1 MASLYFHK
9 NQARIQFESPEGKRA
24 TLYLGKVSEKDAKSF
39 LSYFDELLSAIKTN
53 RAPSAQIIIWSEGL
67 SSSLQDKLA
76 NYGLISIHPKWTL
89 EECLEKYLQ
98 LKKGMKERTLTNIRV
113 CIKRAIAFF
122 GEGIRLSQI
131 TEDKCKAFKSA
142 LEKRYSQATVS
153 QTIKKV
159 KGLFRFALKS
169 KAIQANPFQEI
180 PAGKESNMDRQ
191 FFVSSEL
198 AARVLEACPDRQWK
212 TIFGLARIG
221 GLRVPSEIIP
231 LRWTDIDFDNK
242 QFLVTSPKTEH
253 HVNGENRWVPLF
265 PELEELLREELQAP
279 DRHPVFVIHL
289 YRDSTQNLRTQFL
302 RILRRAMVQPWP
314 KPFGNLRASR
324 ATELRNFFPAH
335 DVNLWLGHSQV
346 IASRHYLTA
355 QKDFWESAKV
365 LPTMKREA
373 GNAQSNVT
381 GSVNNVKSNAASE
394 RQLLPGVTQTH
405 QKNEVRQPPTSDG
418 NSGQSFKIP
427 PRGFEPLS

>member
-1 MASLYFHK
+1 
-9 NQARIQFESPEGKRA
+9 
-24 TLYLGKVSEKDAKSF
+24 
-39 LSYFDELLSAIKTN
+39 
-53 RAPSAQIIIWSEGL
+53 
-67 SSSLQDKLA
+67 
-76 NYGLISIHPKWTL
+76 
-89 EECLEKYLQ
+89 
-98 LKKGMKERTLTNIRV
+98 
-113 CIKRAIAFF
+113 
-122 GEGIRLSQI
+122 
-131 TEDKCKAFKSA
+131 
-142 LEKRYSQATVS
+142 VS

-169 KAIQANPFQEI
+169 KAIQANPFQGI
-180 PAGKESNMDRQ
+180 SAGKEFNMDRQ

-198 AARVLEACPDRQWK
+198 ATRVLEACPDRQWK
-212 TIFGLARIG
+212 IIFGLARIG

-231 LRWTDIDFDNK
+231 LRWTDIDFENK

-279 DRHPVFVIHL
+279 DRHPNFVIHL

-302 RILRRAMVQPWP
+302 RILRRAMVEPWP

-365 LPTMKREA
+365 LSTMKREA
-373 GNAQSNVT
+373 GNAKSNAT
-381 GSVNNVKSNAASE
+381 GSENNAKSNAASD
-394 RQLLPGVTQTH
+394 RQMLPDMTQTH
-405 QKNEVRQPPTSDG
+405 QKNGFRQPPAPDG
-418 NSGQSFKIP
+418 NSGQSSEIP

>member
-9 NQARIQFESPEGKRA
+9 KQARIQFESPEGKRA

-198 AARVLEACPDRQWK
+198 AAKVLEACPDRQWK
-212 TIFGLARIG
+212 IIFGLARIG

-231 LRWTDIDFDNK
+231 LRWTDIDFENK

-253 HVNGENRWVPLF
+253 HVHGENRWVPLF

-279 DRHPVFVIHL
+279 DRHPDFVIHL

-302 RILRRAMVQPWP
+302 RILRRAMVEPWP

-346 IASRHYLTA
+346 SASRHYLTA
-355 QKDFWESAKV
+355 QRDFWESAKV
-365 LPTMKREA
+365 LPTMKRKA
-373 GNAQSNVT
+373 GNAKSNAT
-381 GSVNNVKSNAASE
+381 GSENNAKSNAASD
-394 RQLLPGVTQTH
+394 RQMLPDVTQTH
-405 QKNEVRQPPTSDG
+405 QKHGFRQPPAPDG
-418 NSGQSFKIP
+418 NSGQSSEIP

>member
-9 NQARIQFESPEGKRA
+9 KQARIQFESPEGKRA

-39 LSYFDELLSAIKTN
+39 LSYFEELLSAVKTN
-53 RAPSAQIIIWSEGL
+53 RAPSPQIIIWSEGL
-67 SSSLQDKLA
+67 SSQLQDKLA

-89 EECLEKYLQ
+89 EECLEKHLR

-122 GEGIRLSQI
+122 GEGIRISLI
-131 TEDKCKAFKSA
+131 TEDKCKTFKSD
-142 LEKRYSQATVS
+142 LEARYSQATVS

-169 KAIQANPFQEI
+169 KAIQANPFQGI
-180 PAGKESNMDRQ
+180 SAGKEFNMDRQ

-212 TIFGLARIG
+212 IIFGLARIG

-231 LRWTDIDFDNK
+231 LRWTDIDFENK

-279 DRHPVFVIHL
+279 DRHPDFVIHL

-302 RILRRAMVQPWP
+302 RILRRAMVEPWP

-365 LPTMKREA
+365 LPTMKREVS
-373 GNAQSNVT
+373 NAKSNAT
-381 GSVNNVKSNAASE
+381 GSENNAKSNAASD
-394 RQLLPGVTQTH
+394 RQMLPDVTQTH
-405 QKNEVRQPPTSDG
+405 QKHGFRQTPAPDG
-418 NSGQSFKIP
+418 NSGPSSEIP

>member
-9 NQARIQFESPEGKRA
+9 NQARIQFESTEGKRA
-24 TLYLGKVSEKDAKSF
+24 TLYLGKVSEKDARSF
-39 LSYFDELLSAIKTN
+39 LSYFDELLSAVKTN

-89 EECLEKYLQ
+89 EECLEKHLR

-131 TEDKCKAFKSA
+131 TEDKCKAFKSD
-142 LEKRYSQATVS
+142 LEARYSQATVS

-169 KAIQANPFQEI
+169 KAIQANPFQGI
-180 PAGKESNMDRQ
+180 SAGKEFNM
-191 FFVSSEL
+191 
-198 AARVLEACPDRQWK
+198 
-212 TIFGLARIG
+212 ARIG

-231 LRWTDIDFDNK
+231 LRWTDIDFENK

-279 DRHPVFVIHL
+279 DRHPNFVIHL

-302 RILRRAMVQPWP
+302 RILRRAMVEPWP

-365 LPTMKREA
+365 LSTMKREA
-373 GNAQSNVT
+373 GNAKSNAT
-381 GSVNNVKSNAASE
+381 GSENNAKSNAASD
-394 RQLLPGVTQTH
+394 RQMLPDMTQTH
-405 QKNEVRQPPTSDG
+405 QKNGFRQPPAPDG
-418 NSGQSFKIP
+418 NSGQSSEIP

>member
-9 NQARIQFESPEGKRA
+9 NQARIQFESTEGKRA

-39 LSYFDELLSAIKTN
+39 LSYFDELLSAVKTN

-67 SSSLQDKLA
+67 SRSLQDKLA
-76 NYGLISIHPKWTL
+76 NYGLISIQPKWSL
-89 EECLEKYLQ
+89 EECLEKHLQ

-122 GEGIRLSQI
+122 GKGTRLSQI
-131 TEDKCKAFKSA
+131 TEEKCRQFKSD

-159 KGLFRFALKS
+159 KGLFRFAVKS
-169 KAIQANPFQEI
+169 KAIQSDPFQGI
-180 PAGKESNMDRQ
+180 PAGKEFNTDRQ

-212 TIFGLARIG
+212 IIFGLARIG

-231 LRWTDIDFDNK
+231 LRWTDIDFENK

-253 HVNGENRWVPLF
+253 HVHGENRWVPLF

-279 DRHPVFVIHL
+279 GRHPDFVIHL
-289 YRDSTQNLRTQFL
+289 CRDSTQNLRTQFL
-302 RILRRAMVQPWP
+302 RILRRAMVEPWP

-355 QKDFWESAKV
+355 QRDFWESAKV
-365 LPTMKREA
+365 LPTMKR
-373 GNAQSNVT
+373 GTDNAKSNVT
-381 GSVNNVKSNAASE
+381 RSENNVKSNAASD
-394 RQLLPGVTQTH
+394 RQMLPDVTQTH
-405 QKNEVRQPPTSDG
+405 QTDGVRQPLASGG
-418 NSGQSFKIP
+418 NSGQSSKIP